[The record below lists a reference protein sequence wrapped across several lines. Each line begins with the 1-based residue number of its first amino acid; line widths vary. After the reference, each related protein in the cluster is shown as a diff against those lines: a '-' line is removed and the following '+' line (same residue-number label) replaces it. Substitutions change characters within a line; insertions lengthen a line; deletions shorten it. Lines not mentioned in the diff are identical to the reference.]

1 MNNGFANLQ
10 SYHEGPEGG
19 QDRKAAIRVV
29 VADDH
34 PIVRDGLR
42 KLLSLEEDVEVVGE
56 ASDGREVLEKVQE
69 LEPDILLLDIQMP
82 GGSGLDVLRQI
93 RADKSPVR
101 VILLTAAIDDAALLE
116 AKALKVRGIVLKN
129 SDPAYLL
136 ECLDSVSAG
145 RMWIDPE
152 LAKRSRKL
160 AATANGSSLQLA
172 PRERQLIA
180 FVRKGLRNR
189 EIAEQLGVT
198 EGTVKAYLHAI
209 FEKLGV
215 GNRTEL
221 AIRAGEFLA
230 S

>member
-1 MNNGFANLQ
+1 MRILL
-10 SYHEGPEGG
+10 
-19 QDRKAAIRVV
+19 
-29 VADDH
+29 ADDH
-34 PIVRDGLR
+34 PMIRAAIEVLLRDTAY
-42 KLLSLEEDVEVVGE
+42 EVVGMAGTGE
-56 ASDGREVLEKVQE
+56 AALAEIKQLR
-69 LEPDILLLDIQMP
+69 PDILLLDIQMP
-82 GGSGLDVLRQI
+82 GGSGLEVLRQL
-93 RADKSPVR
+93 RAEKSPVR
-101 VILLTAAIDDAALLE
+101 VILLTAAVDDTALLE

-160 AATANGSSLQLA
+160 TSTANHAALQLA

-189 EIAEQLGVT
+189 EIGEQLGVT

-209 FEKLGV
+209 YEKLGV

-221 AIRAGEFLA
+221 AIRADEFLA
-230 S
+230 A

>member
-1 MNNGFANLQ
+1 MRILL
-10 SYHEGPEGG
+10 
-19 QDRKAAIRVV
+19 
-29 VADDH
+29 ADDH
-34 PIVRDGLR
+34 PMIRAAIEVLLRDTGY
-42 KLLSLEEDVEVVGE
+42 EVVGMAGTGE
-56 ASDGREVLEKVQE
+56 AALVEIERLR
-69 LEPDILLLDIQMP
+69 PDMLLLDLQMP
-82 GGSGLDVLRQI
+82 GGSGLEVLRQL
-93 RADKSPVR
+93 RAVKSTVG
-101 VILLTAAIDDAALLE
+101 VILLTAAVDDAELLE

-160 AATANGSSLQLA
+160 SSSANHASLQLA

-189 EIAEQLGVT
+189 EIGEKLGVT

-209 FEKLGV
+209 YEKLGV
-215 GNRTEL
+215 TNRTEL
-221 AIRAGEFLA
+221 AIRADEFLA
-230 S
+230 GG